1 MNKFI
6 NLRDGKIN
14 DTSYRPSNCQVT
26 TLDDLITQAVAG
38 SDDYLTA
45 SFDPDELCKHPQAYD
60 FLNEYGNEHANCA
73 GAGAGAEVKAVYEFA
88 GEEFAVLSDN
98 TVVVGCEE

>member
-1 MNKFI
+1 MNIFI
-6 NLRDGKIN
+6 NIRDSLIN
-14 DTSYRPSNCQVT
+14 NTSYRPSNCQAT
-26 TLDDLITQAVAG
+26 TLDDLITCAVAG

-45 SFDPDELCKHPQAYD
+45 SFDPDELCKHPQACA
-60 FLNEYGNEHANCA
+60 FLDEYGNERANC
-73 GAGAGAEVKAVYEFA
+73 AGAEVKAVYEFA

>member
-1 MNKFI
+1 MNIFI
-6 NLRDGKIN
+6 NIRDSLIN
-14 DTSYRPSNCQVT
+14 NTSYRPSNCQAT
-26 TLDDLITQAVAG
+26 TLDDLITCAVAG

-60 FLNEYGNEHANCA
+60 FLNEYGAERANC
-73 GAGAGAEVKAVYEFA
+73 AGAEVKAVYEFA